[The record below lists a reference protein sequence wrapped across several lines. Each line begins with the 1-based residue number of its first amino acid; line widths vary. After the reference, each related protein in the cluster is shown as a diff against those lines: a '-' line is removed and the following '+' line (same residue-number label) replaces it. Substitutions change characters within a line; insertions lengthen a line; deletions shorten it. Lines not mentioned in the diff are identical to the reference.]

1 MGIKENIF
9 ATQLE
14 NDVFDAAD
22 VDFAEGLARL
32 AVDKGFDSLSPRQK
46 AVLEP
51 YLSVHC
57 SGVTDPGGHH
67 NECEALLEGEELLE
81 AYQLSEDSQSLMC
94 ENCRSEQ
101 GHYQHQWQRMS
112 EE

>member
-1 MGIKENIF
+1 MGIEEKIF
-9 ATQLE
+9 ETQLD
-14 NDVFDAAD
+14 NGVFDAAD

-32 AVDKGFDSLSPRQK
+32 AVDRGFDSLSSKQK

-51 YLSVHC
+51 YLSAYC

-67 NECEALLEGEELLE
+67 NECDASLEGEDLLE

-94 ENCRSEQ
+94 ESCRSDQ
-101 GHYQHQWQRMS
+101 GYYQHQWQRIS